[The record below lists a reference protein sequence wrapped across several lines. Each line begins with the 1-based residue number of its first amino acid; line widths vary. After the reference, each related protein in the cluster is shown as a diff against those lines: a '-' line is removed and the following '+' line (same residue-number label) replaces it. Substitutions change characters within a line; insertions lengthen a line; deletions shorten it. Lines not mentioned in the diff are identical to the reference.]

1 MTNQTLTERI
11 AADVDDLLERNMPGQ
26 KVTRMELR
34 DNKLVVIFGPVIP
47 GQIVTT
53 APKADPP
60 IINMRRD

>member
-11 AADVDDLLERNMPGQ
+11 AGDVDALLERNMPGQ

-34 DNKLVVIFGPVIP
+34 DNKLVVNFGPVIE
-47 GQIVTT
+47 GQVVTT

-60 IINMRRD
+60 IINMGKR